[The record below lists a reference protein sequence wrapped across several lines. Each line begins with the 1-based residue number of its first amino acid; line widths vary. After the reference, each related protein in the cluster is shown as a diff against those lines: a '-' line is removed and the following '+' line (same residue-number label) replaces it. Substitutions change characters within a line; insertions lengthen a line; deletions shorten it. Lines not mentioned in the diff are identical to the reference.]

1 MEDNSPI
8 KQALRRWLEALH
20 AFTNCLDLDEEQ
32 SHTIFETFDLFESY
46 MVLKYGLS
54 HNTGNMSFAVASE
67 IPVTGDSNPLNS
79 QQDSAKEEETTK
91 NMFQTESG
99 LQTGALDTTCS
110 VGKWKGQ
117 TFREMLESPE
127 GESAVRVIAMSQ
139 LPSAKTAKIVINYH
153 DGVAQ
158 E

>member
-8 KQALRRWLEALH
+8 KQAENRFVDSLYDTYNKMGL
-20 AFTNCLDLDEEQ
+20 NEEQ
-32 SHTIFETFDLFESY
+32 ATALENTFFLFESY

-54 HNTGNMSFAVASE
+54 QNTGNMSFAVASE
-67 IPVTGDSNPLNS
+67 IPVTGDLNPLNS
-79 QQDSAKEEETTK
+79 QQDAAKEEETTK
-91 NMFQTESG
+91 NMFQKESG

-110 VGKWKGQ
+110 IGKWKGQ

-139 LPSAKTAKIVINYH
+139 LPSAKTAKIVVNYH

>member
-32 SHTIFETFDLFESY
+32 SHTLFETFDLFESY

-54 HNTGNMSFAVASE
+54 HNTGNMSFTV
-67 IPVTGDSNPLNS
+67 
-79 QQDSAKEEETTK
+79 AKEMPHTGGSHPENDQQGAGNDEETSK
-91 NMFQTESG
+91 NMFQKESG
-99 LQTGALDTTCS
+99 LQTGALDTTCT

-117 TFREMLESPE
+117 ALREMVKSPD
-127 GESAVRVIAMSQ
+127 GEKAVRVIAMSQ
-139 LPSAKTAKIVINYH
+139 LPLAKAAKIVVDYL
-153 DGVAQ
+153 DGVV
-158 E
+158 EE

>member
-8 KQALRRWLEALH
+8 KQALDRWLNALNT
-20 AFTNCLDLDEEQ
+20 FTHSLGLDEDQ
-32 SHTIFETFDLFESY
+32 SHTLFKTFDLFEDY
-46 MVLKYGLS
+46 MTLKYGLLQ
-54 HNTGNMSFAVASE
+54 NTGNMSFAVASE
-67 IPVTGDSNPLNS
+67 IPVTGDSNPLNG
-79 QQDSAKEEETTK
+79 QEDSTKEEETTK
-91 NMFQTESG
+91 NMFQKESG

-110 VGKWKGQ
+110 IGKWKGQ

-139 LPSAKTAKIVINYH
+139 LPSAKTAKIVVNYH

>member
-8 KQALRRWLEALH
+8 KQAENRFVDSLYDTYNKMGL
-20 AFTNCLDLDEEQ
+20 NEEQ
-32 SHTIFETFDLFESY
+32 ATALENTFFLFESY

-54 HNTGNMSFAVASE
+54 QNTGNMSFAVASE
-67 IPVTGDSNPLNS
+67 IPVTGDSNPLTD
-79 QQDSAKEEETTK
+79 QEGATKEEETTK
-91 NMFQTESG
+91 NMFQKESG

-127 GESAVRVIAMSQ
+127 GESAIRVIAMSQ
-139 LPSAKTAKIVINYH
+139 LPSAKTAKIVVDYH
-153 DGVAQ
+153 DGVV
-158 E
+158 EE

>member
-8 KQALRRWLEALH
+8 KQAENRFVDSLYDTYNKMGL
-20 AFTNCLDLDEEQ
+20 NEEQ
-32 SHTIFETFDLFESY
+32 ATALENTFFLFESY

-54 HNTGNMSFAVASE
+54 QNTGNMSFAVASE
-67 IPVTGDSNPLNS
+67 IPVTGDSNPLTD
-79 QQDSAKEEETTK
+79 QEEATKEEETTK
-91 NMFQTESG
+91 NMFQKESG

-127 GESAVRVIAMSQ
+127 GESAIRVIAMSQ
-139 LPSAKTAKIVINYH
+139 LPSAKTAKIVVDYH
-153 DGVAQ
+153 DGVV
-158 E
+158 EE